1 MVGKVKLSLI
11 PDWKQAWRYASMRI
25 NAAGL
30 FLMGAAEVL
39 SQSWVSVPP
48 SLQAK
53 LPHAPT
59 VAMALFGLGLIGRI
73 LKKEP
78 KDG

>member
-1 MVGKVKLSLI
+1 MVGKVKVTLI
-11 PDWKQAWRYASMRI
+11 PDWKQAWKFASMRI

-39 SQSWVSVPP
+39 SQSWISVPP

-53 LPHAPT
+53 LPHASSIAL
-59 VAMALFGLGLIGRI
+59 VLFGLGLVGRI
-73 LKKEP
+73 LKK
-78 KDG
+78 DDSNG